1 MAMARMPGRLN
12 FNGCCHRWKLSII
25 PFPRNTIGFD
35 NLGQKRLNTLRN
47 IHQYLQE
54 TEETLNGKA
63 PQHILVWLGTN
74 DAKKVFAQRQDEVK
88 TNMELLIDSIRTYY
102 HTRNQKADITLI
114 SPPPMSPDSCI
125 LEKYHGGDKRLADI
139 VKTYAGIAKEKQCHF
154 INIYQPFH
162 PVFQA
167 MNKDGVH
174 LIPEG
179 EYIVARYILLH
190 MDIPESMK
198 PGHSKIRFHTFP
210 ITPRRGDRVFRFCGF
225 LFPQDIL
232 LYQVLP
238 VKLLAFYSNRKA
250 SLFHEICNIQ
260 SDHSL
265 FY

>member
-1 MAMARMPGRLN
+1 MKMKKISSAYRFVIVVFMLMLPASMFAQETGWLTIGDSNGHGPDAWPAQLQRLLPSVEIVNHSTPG
-12 FNGCCHRWKLSII
+12 
-25 PFPRNTIGFD
+25 NTIGFD

-54 TEETLNGKA
+54 TEKTLDGKA
-63 PQHILVWLGTN
+63 PQHILIWLGTN
-74 DAKKVFAQRQDEVK
+74 DAKKVFAQRQGEVK
-88 TNMELLIDSIRTYY
+88 KNMVSLIDSIRTYY
-102 HTRNQKADITLI
+102 HKRNQTADITLI

-125 LEKYHGGDKRLADI
+125 LEKYHGGDKRLAEI
-139 VKTYAGIAKEKQCHF
+139 TKTYAKIAKQKQCHF

-198 PGHSKIRFHTFP
+198 PGHSK
-210 ITPRRGDRVFRFCGF
+210 
-225 LFPQDIL
+225 
-232 LYQVLP
+232 
-238 VKLLAFYSNRKA
+238 
-250 SLFHEICNIQ
+250 
-260 SDHSL
+260 
-265 FY
+265 